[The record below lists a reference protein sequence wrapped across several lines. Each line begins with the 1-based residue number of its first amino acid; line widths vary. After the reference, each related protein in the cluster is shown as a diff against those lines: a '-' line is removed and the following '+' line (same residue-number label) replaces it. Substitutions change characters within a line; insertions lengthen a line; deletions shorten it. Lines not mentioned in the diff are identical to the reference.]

1 MVAPPY
7 RRVPQNEDNTARSSS
22 SSNAQSSSSSRSERI
37 SIKLHALLWVIVAY
51 ALASITQLFH
61 TIYTDERILR
71 TSLYISLS
79 TFTLNVIMILYLTIY
94 LPYKFPT
101 SDKYTTHASSPKFWD
116 AYCPS
121 VIPIITA
128 SNVLGSLFLCRACYP
143 IWGVFTPLLLGV
155 VGLGIFFSLHFIP
168 VFGGGE
174 CAGINQQCEG

>member
-7 RRVPQNEDNTARSSS
+7 RRVPQNEDNAARSSS
-22 SSNAQSSSSSRSERI
+22 NTAQQSRSERI

-51 ALASITQLFH
+51 ALASYTQLFH
-61 TIYTDERILR
+61 TLFTDERILR
-71 TSLYISLS
+71 PSLYISL
-79 TFTLNVIMILYLTIY
+79 FAYTLNIILIIYLTIY

-101 SDKYTTHASSPKFWD
+101 SDKYITSASSPQFWN

-128 SNVLGSLFLCRACYP
+128 SFVLGSTFLCRACFP
-143 IWGVFTPLLLGV
+143 IWGFFTPLLLGV

-168 VFGGGE
+168 ICGGGSVQE
-174 CAGINQQCEG
+174 